1 MIFIKLLPVAVVES
15 AVSFCFNIFPQ
26 KFSAPFSRFFSPQ
39 SPARLAFVL
48 RSIRPFPQPWSLV
61 PGYHKGNDSEDKYC
75 LKNLL
80 KTFVTRI
87 NLAEQRRT

>member
-39 SPARLAFVL
+39 SPARLAFLVDFLCSVL
-48 RSIRPFPQPWSLV
+48 FASFPNHGAWYQLIT
-61 PGYHKGNDSEDKYC
+61 KGMIVKMNTVSQISFKPSSRE
-75 LKNLL
+75 
-80 KTFVTRI
+80 
-87 NLAEQRRT
+87 